1 MSSPQADDKPR
12 LNHNLTPVSGL
23 AGVVSRLPRPLAD
36 HIPRYEISGSIP
48 NPCRLEGMS
57 PQ

>member
-36 HIPRYEISGSIP
+36 HIPRYEIFRQYSEP
-48 NPCRLEGMS
+48 V
-57 PQ
+57 